1 MALRLDFKTK
11 LFCDNQCATYLNS
24 ERMYDMT
31 LSSMGVIGT
40 DCYVYSPEKNVD
52 LDARLFSA
60 KYIMEYLYNE
70 HGYVPTN
77 RGNSVLVTNRT
88 EKSGWWHKIGQ
99 EESVLAIEK
108 DIQLAVVLICCIA
121 FAIYSHGNSVVSIT
135 MSGCIDETFLHWASK
150 TSLEGHVEITVL
162 QDEERVRNDPCSDTL
177 GYLNGLDDQQRFELV
192 KHHNDMVKLTP
203 DREEEEYK
211 KHCQSYEL
219 KKATDSPTFVC
230 IRRTADGEFH
240 VSHFYSDNYYCSAE
254 DMFEKIESK
263 MSDDSV
269 IECVILA
276 YRRSY
281 LPERMIYN
289 KDADFYAGFY
299 YKDGVLIK
307 KKEEEAFKLFHSRY
321 SEKSDREF
329 ERKYGHVKK

>member
-1 MALRLDFKTK
+1 MALHIDFKTK
-11 LFCDNQCATYLNS
+11 LFCDKQCATYLTS

-77 RGNSVLVTNRT
+77 RGHSVLVTNRT
-88 EKSGWWHKIGQ
+88 EGSGWWHRVGQ
-99 EESVLAIEK
+99 EESILDIEK
-108 DIQLAVVLICCIA
+108 DIQMAVVLIRCIA
-121 FAIYSHGNSVVSIT
+121 FTIYRYGNSIVSIT
-135 MSGCIDETFLHWASK
+135 MFGRIDETFLHWASK
-150 TSLEGHVEITVL
+150 TSLEGNVEITVL
-162 QDEERVRNDPCSDTL
+162 QDEGRVRHDSCFDTL
-177 GYLNGLDDQQRFELV
+177 EYLNRLDEQQRFELV
-192 KHHNDMVKLTP
+192 KQHKAMVKLTP
-203 DREEEEYK
+203 EREEEEYK
-211 KHCQSYEL
+211 LHCQIYQTE
-219 KKATDSPTFVC
+219 KTTMYPTFVC
-230 IRRTADGEFH
+230 IRRMADGEFH
-240 VSHFYSDNYYCSAE
+240 VSHCYSDNYYGSAE
-254 DMFEKIESK
+254 DMFEKIESN

-276 YRRSY
+276 YRKSY

-299 YKDGVLIK
+299 YKDGVLTK
-307 KKEEEAFKLFHSRY
+307 KKEEEAFKLFDSLY
-321 SEKSDREF
+321 SQKADQEF
-329 ERKYGHVKK
+329 ERKYGNIEK